1 LITTLIAVPFFID
14 GNDGCTAF
22 FSEVETVAFAAVRVR
37 DFTGPETFTGITNVV
52 VFVTSPFAFL
62 TTLGVEDG
70 DRVGVGLIEGFGV
83 GVIIG
88 VGDALGVGE
97 TEREGVGVG
106 EIKIVGVSAGGTN
119 TNPPPPK
126 PPPLVPPPVGAVA
139 DGVVAVGVGD
149 ALGASVAVG
158 EGVGDALGTV
168 VAIATAV
175 TPRLPD
181 SVEKAEVPT
190 PLVDVTLAEY
200 DPVASEVKVE
210 NVSVISFT
218 TRDTR
223 STPSFINLTVKESR
237 AEPPLL
243 VGGSQLTFASPAVP
257 VPEIVGALIKVGVEG
272 MITESDLVEVVPV
285 VFAELIAVTV
295 NSAVAPAV
303 NPVNSKEVAS
313 AGTEFDRAV
322 FISLTT

>member
-1 LITTLIAVPFFID
+1 MITTLIAVPFFTD

-37 DFTGPETFTGITNVV
+37 DFTGPETFSGIANVV
-52 VFVTSPFAFL
+52 VFVTSPCAFL
-62 TTLGVEDG
+62 TTPGFEVG
-70 DRVGVGLIEGFGV
+70 DRKGVGLIEGFGE
-83 GVIIG
+83 GVTIG
-88 VGDALGVGE
+88 VGDALDDGETEGEADGEGVGE
-97 TEREGVGVG
+97 TNT
-106 EIKIVGVSAGGTN
+106 VGVSTGGTN

-126 PPPLVPPPVGAVA
+126 PPPPVPPPDGAVT

-149 ALGASVAVG
+149 ALGAVVAVG
-158 EGVGDALGTV
+158 EGVGDALGAV
-168 VAIATAV
+168 VAIAAAV

-181 SVEKAEVPT
+181 SVEKADVPT

-200 DPVASEVKVE
+200 DPVVSEVKVE
-210 NVSVISFT
+210 NVSVMSFT
-218 TRDTR
+218 TRETR

-257 VPEIVGALIKVGVEG
+257 VPEIVGALIKVAVLG

-303 NPVNSKEVAS
+303 NPVNS
-313 AGTEFDRAV
+313 
-322 FISLTT
+322 